1 MNNEN
6 EIDEK
11 IRTLRVER
19 NLPPSTIA
27 LALRQSVY
35 LTTRDVRARLDAMGI
50 AARKNVNV
58 TSTALEEIKAGLLNG
73 MNYRDLMM
81 KYGVSSGVISTHA
94 KKWGLTKPRSG
105 PIDDETLKDKYVNQL
120 WGVAKISK
128 EYGWCKER
136 IYRRLTQLGIARKSY
151 AVKKIMMNERLGRLK
166 LEGMTSVERGYP
178 VVPLPEDRRSERK
191 LFPSGQRPHGVIP
204 VHILEMERH
213 LGRRLNSGESVH
225 HINGNKMDYR
235 IENLCLCSSP
245 SDHKLLHESLQ
256 EVGIEL
262 YRLGI
267 IGFDTDKGY
276 YLKKKPKEE
285 GLVEVP
291 EAEVAQA
298 ASDFTKAETQDCAK

>member
-105 PIDDETLKDKYVNQL
+105 PIDDE
-120 WGVAKISK
+120 
-128 EYGWCKER
+128 
-136 IYRRLTQLGIARKSY
+136 
-151 AVKKIMMNERLGRLK
+151 KKIMMNERLGRLK